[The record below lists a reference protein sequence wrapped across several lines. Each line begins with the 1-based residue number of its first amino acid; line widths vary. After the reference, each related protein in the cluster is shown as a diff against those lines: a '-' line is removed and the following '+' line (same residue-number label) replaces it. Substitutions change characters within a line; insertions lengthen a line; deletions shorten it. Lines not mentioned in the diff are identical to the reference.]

1 MNIAALLAILP
12 LLVISAT
19 SLIVM
24 LVIAF
29 YRRHALT
36 VSLTLAGL
44 AIAFLS
50 LSFVAPELP
59 KKITPLFIMDGY
71 SLFYMGLLFASSF
84 VVAILSH
91 GYLKGREINHEEF
104 YLLLLLATV
113 GSAVLA
119 ASSHFASFFLG
130 LEILSVSLYALI
142 SYLRVSERGNEA
154 GVKYLILAAASA
166 AFLLFGMA
174 LVYAQL
180 GTMEFVQIAKKIAFS
195 DKRDAFLLAGQVMII
210 IGIGFKLALVP
221 FHMWTPDVYEGAP
234 APVSAFIATSSKGA
248 LFALLLRYFTNVDIH
263 EYSPLFM
270 IFTVIAIASMF
281 VGNLLALLQ
290 NNVKRILAYS
300 SIAHLGYLLVAFMAS
315 GPIAVTAVGYYLA
328 AYFVTTLGAFGIVTV
343 LSDKSRDAD
352 MLDDYRGLAWRRPWL
367 AGVFTGMLLSLAGIP
382 LTAGFVGKFYVVAAG
397 VGSALWLLV
406 LMLMI
411 NSAIG
416 LFYYLR
422 VITVLFATPEKVKET
437 ADFPSVPFPAGLLM
451 LVLTLLLI
459 WLGVYPSPLIEILE
473 KTVVGLI

>member
-1 MNIAALLAILP
+1 MSSADLFALLP

-19 SLIVM
+19 TVIVM
-24 LVIAF
+24 LTIAF
-29 YRRHALT
+29 YRRHAFTAL
-36 VSLTLAGL
+36 LTLAGL
-44 AIAFLS
+44 VFAFIS
-50 LSFVAPELP
+50 LSSVAPILP
-59 KKITPLFIMDGY
+59 RRITPLFIMDGY
-71 SLFYMGLLFASSF
+71 SLFYMGLLFASSL
-84 VVAILSH
+84 VVGIFSY
-91 GYLKGREINHEEF
+91 GYLEGREINHDEF
-104 YLLLLLATV
+104 YPLLLLATL
-113 GSAVLA
+113 GSTVLV

-130 LEILSVSLYALI
+130 LEILSVSLYTMI

-166 AFLLFGMA
+166 AFILFGMA
-174 LVYAQL
+174 LVYTQL
-180 GTMEFVQIAKKIAFS
+180 GTMEFVQIAKKITSA
-195 DKRDAFLLAGQVMII
+195 DKADAFLLAGQVMII

-248 LFALLLRYFTNVDIH
+248 MFALLLRYFTNVDIH
-263 EYSPLFM
+263 EYNSLFL

-281 VGNLLALLQ
+281 IGNLLALLQ
-290 NNVKRILAYS
+290 DNVKRILAYS

-315 GPIAVTAVGYYLA
+315 GPMAVTAVGYYLSS
-328 AYFVTTLGAFGIVTV
+328 YFVATLGAFGIVTV

-352 MLDDYRGLAWRRPWL
+352 MLEDYRGMAWRRPWV

-382 LTAGFVGKFYVVAAG
+382 LTAGFIGKFYVAAAG

-406 LMLMI
+406 LMLVI

-422 VITVLFATPEKVKET
+422 VVAILFASPEKEKRI
-437 ADFPSVPFPAGLLM
+437 ADFPSLSFPAGLVM
-451 LVLTLLLI
+451 LILTILLI
-459 WLGVYPSPLIEILE
+459 WLGVYPSPLIEILQ
-473 KTVVGLI
+473 KTVIGLI